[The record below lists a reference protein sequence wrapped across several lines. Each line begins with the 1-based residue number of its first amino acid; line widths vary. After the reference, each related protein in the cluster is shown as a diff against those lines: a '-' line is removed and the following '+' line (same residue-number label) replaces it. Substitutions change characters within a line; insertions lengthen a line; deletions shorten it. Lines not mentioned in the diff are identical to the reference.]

1 MKIKFGNHKSYSY
14 PQILKEQKAGGRFVV
29 YQWIIPLPFFTP
41 VRRLSKVYF
50 IGNTFKKS
58 KYCGKY
64 NVLNLLLGW
73 WGLPFGPIVMIQ
85 SVILNLKGG
94 VDVSEDVLLNINET
108 DYEKGFV
115 QIREKAV
122 KYMRPSKTE
131 IKEFSKVFKKLD
143 KKQIIDHSPI
153 VGCFIDT
160 EKDEKPFYVIGI
172 RGTITGEIEEAFEKE
187 VYKRFYRSMDFKLV
201 NVNEEFE
208 TKHAFIKQG
217 LEIEC
222 C

>member
-1 MKIKFGNHKSYSY
+1 MSYSY

-58 KYCGKY
+58 KYCVKY
-64 NVLNLLLGW
+64 NILNMLLGW

-94 VDVSEDVLLNINET
+94 VDVSEDVLLNLNET

-115 QIREKAV
+115 RIKEKAV
-122 KYMRPSKTE
+122 KYMHPSKTE

-160 EKDEKPFYVIGI
+160 EKDEEPFYVIGI
-172 RGTITGEIEEAFEKE
+172 RGTITDEIEEAFENE

-208 TKHAFIKQG
+208 TKHDFIKQG